1 MKTRNAS
8 RVSKGLPRKRPSYEL
23 DDLRP
28 SRPKRQ
34 KRPPP
39 KKKFPFMKLPAEIRL
54 KILREL
60 LWHPEPLKFVR
71 EEEDRPSLS
80 PPWPLAGIHR
90 CRGDLPE
97 KTNYAFHPAVLAVCR
112 KLNDEGIP
120 VLYEENTVEVA
131 VYQARGYSYGPRC
144 GWMGHATSLD
154 DISEI
159 LSARAR
165 KLQIKVQVRSRY
177 TTPESMRAILRRLV
191 DDLQQNPQWCSLDIR
206 LDDHLPKHQLFDQ
219 FSEDEEE
226 IHLNDEEALRPFKLL
241 RRLRHVSFRGASPA
255 LVAKLTRLMKSDVPV
270 VDLPKMYDN
279 LENYA
284 YANADEEVPGTFL
297 EEYLYRAQDAMDD
310 GNEADFYIHRNQVMW
325 EIEKILRKEQA
336 DVFKDD
342 PNPISSRLSSHEFAH
357 DQEYLEG
364 QRNRRDLIADLQR
377 TIAESQEKI
386 RLKKEVLQRPR
397 ETPIESCRMKET
409 SEGDSTVEALEEH
422 VATCERTLEDL
433 RGRPVGAE
441 DD

>member
-1 MKTRNAS
+1 
-8 RVSKGLPRKRPSYEL
+8 
-23 DDLRP
+23 
-28 SRPKRQ
+28 
-34 KRPPP
+34 
-39 KKKFPFMKLPAEIRL
+39 MKLPAEIRL

-71 EEEDRPSLS
+71 EDEDRPQFE
-80 PPWPLAGIHR
+80 PPWPLAGTHR

-159 LSARAR
+159 LSVRAR
-165 KLQIKVQVRSRY
+165 KLQIKVQVKSRY
-177 TTPESMRAILRRLV
+177 TTPESMRAVLRRLV

-206 LDDHLPKHQLFDQ
+206 LDEHVPKHQLFDQ
-219 FSEDEEE
+219 FSEDEDE

-241 RRLRHVSFRGASPA
+241 RRLRHVRFSGVSPP
-255 LVAKLTRLMKSDVPV
+255 LVAKLTSLMKSDIAV

-310 GNEADFYIHRNQVMW
+310 GNETDFYIHRNQVMW
-325 EIEKILRKEQA
+325 EVEKLLRKEQA

-357 DQEYLEG
+357 DQEHLENQQN
-364 QRNRRDLIADLQR
+364 QRVLIADLKKTMAQ
-377 TIAESQEKI
+377 SQEEI
-386 RLKKEVLQRPR
+386 RLKMEVLQAPR
-397 ETPIESCRMKET
+397 EVSIKHSQIEET
-409 SEGDSTVEALEEH
+409 LEGDSMVEALEEH
-422 VATCERTLEDL
+422 IANCKRTLEDL
-433 RGRPVGAE
+433 SGRQVVAE